1 MQEESEEDMKKIQ
14 SKRERTFL
22 FLCNILL
29 KMAGNYDILSIE
41 KGKPEKRLTLK
52 INCNTDYI
60 SNPHAVTI
68 VNSGGYFL
76 PLNHQF
82 CI

>member
-29 KMAGNYDILSIE
+29 KVAGNYDILGIE
-41 KGKPEKRLTLK
+41 KGKPEKRLTL
-52 INCNTDYI
+52 NLNSNTDYI
-60 SNPHAVTI
+60 SIRMP
-68 VNSGGYFL
+68 SL
-76 PLNHQF
+76 L
-82 CI
+82 